1 MSWDGEEV
9 RRWLE
14 SGERVAELPGCHVA
28 GSHWQPG
35 NLATWELPKD
45 IMKPEPTIRLTPG
58 KRVLFLTKDPELIR
72 KQLRGELDL
81 QMKDLAVDDLLDDIN
96 TDAMTP
102 AWVCFSHKPEDIARD
117 AYAGLIV
124 DGKRLFEHDALIN
137 GNFEVIVSG
146 YRKGVGSSRE
156 TATQCEVWSGIKI
169 AVAASFA
176 PIHAGNNINQGL
188 LMADHEMLTR
198 LQAGEAIPIDEFCK
212 GRDAITQLIIKQG
225 GLFPFAKAVA
235 RGEIQ
240 VPVPNT
246 PRRPMTMGE
255 KILAKHIL
263 GAKPDETTYVKPGD
277 AVVVE
282 VDGGYTHEFTTAQV
296 HYFLEQE
303 YGPDYTI
310 RNPQKFAVF
319 EDHLIYA
326 DDVAR
331 MRPFMDK
338 IQTLRD
344 LQREFQQHTGCRD
357 FSAVGNI
364 SPGICHEVAREF
376 IVDPGDFIQ
385 ATDSHTCMGGVNNA
399 LAWGVGST
407 EYANLVHSGFT
418 QVEVSESIRFEL
430 TGTLRENV
438 TAKDVM
444 LYILLQYAKPQLT
457 LDRIMEFTGPGL
469 RSLSMDER
477 ATLANMAT
485 ECAARTAIIEA
496 DEKTFAWI
504 AAMRPGVD
512 VDALRTRAVS
522 PDPDAEYAG
531 GIHTIDLPAIRPMV
545 AHPGDPD
552 RGIPSDPT
560 NGAFIEEIGDI
571 KIDIAY
577 AGSCTAGKVDDFLFY
592 HQVAKEAVD
601 AGLKVA
607 DGVRFY
613 IQFGS
618 QAVETFAR
626 ENGLLDTFERAG
638 AIVLNPGCGACI
650 GCGPGVSDDS
660 DQVTISAINR
670 NYKGRSG
677 PGKLWLASPLTVAA
691 SAFTGHVTA
700 YTPGMFAKE
709 LVGA

>member
-1 MSWDGEEV
+1 M
-9 RRWLE
+9 R
-14 SGERVAELPGCHVA
+14 P
-28 GSHWQPG
+28 
-35 NLATWELPKD
+35 
-45 IMKPEPTIRLTPG
+45 PETIRLTPG

-81 QMKDLAVDDLLDDIN
+81 QMKDLRVEDLLDDIN

-102 AWVCFSHKPEDIARD
+102 AWVCFDHKPEDIARN

-124 DGKRLFEHDALIN
+124 NGERLFERDALLS

-156 TATQCEVWSGIKI
+156 TATQCELWSGIRI

-176 PIHAGNNINQGL
+176 PIHAGNNVNQGL
-188 LMADHEMLTR
+188 LMADHAMLAR
-198 LQAGEAIPIDEFCK
+198 LQAGEGIAIGEFAK
-212 GRDAITQLIIKQG
+212 DTDAISQLIIREG
-225 GLFPFAKAVA
+225 GLFPFSKAIE
-235 RGEIQ
+235 RGD
-240 VPVPNT
+240 VKLPSPDT
-246 PRRPMTMGE
+246 PPRPMTMGE
-255 KILAKHIL
+255 KILARHVLHGGQAPLPVPRPNDRQGCLSSTEI
-263 GAKPDETTYVKPGD
+263 YVKPGD
-277 AVVVE
+277 AVVVS
-282 VDGGYTHEFTTAQV
+282 VDGGYSHEFTTAQV

-310 RNPQKFAVF
+310 KNPQKFAVF

-326 DDVAR
+326 DEVPK
-331 MRPFMDK
+331 MRPFLDK
-338 IQTLRD
+338 IGTLRG
-344 LQREFQQHTGCRD
+344 LQREFQHHTDCRD
-357 FSAVGNI
+357 FSAEGHV

-376 IVDPGDFIQ
+376 IIDPGDFIQ

-399 LAWGVGST
+399 LAWGVGTT
-407 EYANLVHSGFT
+407 EYANLVHAGFT
-418 QVEVSESIRFEL
+418 MVEVSESIRFEL
-430 TGTLRENV
+430 TGALRPNV

-444 LYILLQYAKPQLT
+444 LHILLEYAKPQQT

-469 RSLSMDER
+469 RSLSLDER

-485 ECAARTAIIEA
+485 ECSARTAIVEA

-504 AAMRPGVD
+504 AAMRPDVD
-512 VDALRTRAVS
+512 VEALRARAVW

-531 GIHTIDLPAIRPMV
+531 GVHVIDLAAIRPMV

-560 NGAFIEEIGDI
+560 NGAGVDEIGDV

-577 AGSCTAGKVDDFLFY
+577 AGSCTAGKVDDLLFY

-601 AGLKVA
+601 NGLRVA
-607 DGVRFY
+607 EGVKFF

-618 QAVETFAR
+618 QAVEKFAR
-626 ENGLLDTFERAG
+626 DNGLVDTFERAG
-638 AIVLNPGCGACI
+638 ATVLNPGCGACI
-650 GCGPGVSDDS
+650 GCGPGVSESGDE
-660 DQVTISAINR
+660 VTVSAINR

-691 SAFTGHVTA
+691 SAFTGRITA
-700 YTPGMFAKE
+700 YTPGMFAKT
-709 LVGA
+709 LVTA